1 MARKVP
7 VFLEPTKDR
16 KIAVFGGGMVAYRK
30 CRQFEGFDITVIADR
45 TVPEMDS
52 VCDRIVLAHF
62 DPSDLDQYLDGV
74 FIAVAATDS
83 KALNAAIT
91 ETAKK
96 HGCLVNSAHGGGDV
110 LLPSSVRKEN
120 YTVAVSSEGSVPAF
134 PPYVAKMI
142 DGFLGPEY
150 DLMMDLLRTL
160 RKDLQEKV
168 PAAQEGGIPGR
179 GPGQRR
185 GLGRTQGWRLR
196 KGDGDRPLDPG
207 EIHRPVTIWHS

>member
-1 MARKVP
+1 MVRKVP

-30 CRQFEGFDITVIADR
+30 CKQFEGFHITVIADR
-45 TVPEMDS
+45 TVPDMEN
-52 VCDRIVLAHF
+52 VCDDIILAHF
-62 DPSDLDQYLDGV
+62 DPSNLDKYLKGV

-83 KALNAAIT
+83 KTLNAAIT

-96 HGCLVNSAHGGGDV
+96 HGCLVNSAHGGGDI

-134 PPYVAKMI
+134 PPYVARMI

-150 DLMMDLLRTL
+150 DLMMELLKTL
-160 RKDLQEKV
+160 RQDLPQRVSQQPRRAEFLAEVLENKEIWDALKDGNTDKAL
-168 PAAQEGGIPGR
+168 
-179 GPGQRR
+179 
-185 GLGRTQGWRLR
+185 GLSRSIEAKYKDQ
-196 KGDGDRPLDPG
+196 
-207 EIHRPVTIWHS
+207 

>member
-7 VFLEPTKDR
+7 VFLEPTKGR

-52 VCDRIVLAHF
+52 VCDRIILAHF
-62 DPSDLDQYLDGV
+62 DPSDLDQYLEGV

-168 PAAQEGGIPGR
+168 SQQP
-179 GPGQRR
+179 RR
-185 GLGRTQGWRLR
+185 AEFLAEVLDSEEVWDALR
-196 KGDGDRPLDPG
+196 AGDSGKAM
-207 EIHRPVTIWHS
+207 EIARSIQAKYIDL